1 VTADNAASACRR
13 HMPVPSTSVTACSS
27 TPDGRHG
34 AQNPNGSPGI
44 TAATTRSS
52 RARPVGARY
61 HHPRSTQSGLCHR
74 PGAARPSDR
83 RPTLSLAAATRFVPP
98 PTGEGTPPPR
108 RHGSAPVR
116 PSSAGALSQATL
128 ACLPPEDAP
137 GRVARSATHPG
148 AAPAPPAY
156 RHNRRMPW
164 ATDRPRSRRYGPEH
178 QAERARHMR
187 ALRLAGSGVCAE
199 RVCIMRSRVITP
211 DMDLHLCHDPT
222 GTRVLGL
229 GHAACNRREAAVRA
243 RKLQGR
249 NSGRNAKAKAR
260 RSQLRW

>member
-13 HMPVPSTSVTACSS
+13 HIPVPSTNVTACSS

-52 RARPVGARY
+52 R
-61 HHPRSTQSGLCHR
+61 
-74 PGAARPSDR
+74 
-83 RPTLSLAAATRFVPP
+83 
-98 PTGEGTPPPR
+98 
-108 RHGSAPVR
+108 
-116 PSSAGALSQATL
+116 
-128 ACLPPEDAP
+128 
-137 GRVARSATHPG
+137 
-148 AAPAPPAY
+148 PA
-156 RHNRRMPW
+156 HNRRMPW

-199 RVCIMRSRVITP
+199 RVCVMRSRVITP